1 MAEGA
6 EAEGADLAAKGAGPA
21 ADVAAGPS
29 ADVAAGPDD
38 ALFGYIERFA
48 VLVAAGFP
56 PMPARV
62 FVALLVTDSGRL
74 SAAELAAMLRI
85 SPAAVSGAVRY
96 LIQLG
101 LVHKERVP
109 GSRRDY
115 YRMPGNMWD
124 DMIRMRHEYQ
134 AFSDRFLAHMLTR
147 NIRIEEDLVDQLF
160 NSSEKRLARTLLLLA
175 RYGKED
181 TTQRVLPKLSQET
194 LAEMVGT
201 TRSRVNFFMNK
212 FRKLGLIEYNGGL
225 KVNSSLLSIVLHD

>member
-1 MAEGA
+1 MADGTVADGA
-6 EAEGADLAAKGAGPA
+6 KPDG
-21 ADVAAGPS
+21 ADVAAGS
-29 ADVAAGPDD
+29 DD

-48 VLVAAGFP
+48 SVLVSAGFP

-101 LVHKERVP
+101 LVHKERVS

-124 DMIRMRHEYQ
+124 DMLRLRDQVMSRWTALVREGI
-134 AFSDRFLAHMLTR
+134 
-147 NIRIEEDLVDQLF
+147 DLVGADTPAGERMAEQAAFLEF
-160 NSSEKRLARTLLLLA
+160 ASKELGQILGRWQEYRASEAGTSGGVSAR
-175 RYGKED
+175 
-181 TTQRVLPKLSQET
+181 P
-194 LAEMVGT
+194 
-201 TRSRVNFFMNK
+201 
-212 FRKLGLIEYNGGL
+212 GG
-225 KVNSSLLSIVLHD
+225 

>member
-6 EAEGADLAAKGAGPA
+6 EAEGADLAADGAEPA
-21 ADVAAGPS
+21 ADVAAGPA
-29 ADVAAGPDD
+29 ADMAAGPDA
-38 ALFGYIERFA
+38 ALFGYIERFAA

-62 FVALLVTDSGRL
+62 FVALLVTESGRL

-124 DMIRMRHEYQ
+124 DLIRMRDQVMGRWTALVREGIDLVGADTPAGTRMAEQ
-134 AFSDRFLAHMLTR
+134 AAFLEFATKELSQILTR
-147 NIRIEEDLVDQLF
+147 WQEYRASGA
-160 NSSEKRLARTLLLLA
+160 SSP
-175 RYGKED
+175 G
-181 TTQRVLPKLSQET
+181 
-194 LAEMVGT
+194 
-201 TRSRVNFFMNK
+201 
-212 FRKLGLIEYNGGL
+212 
-225 KVNSSLLSIVLHD
+225 

>member
-1 MAEGA
+1 MADDAVADGA
-6 EAEGADLAAKGAGPA
+6 ATGGAM
-21 ADVAAGPS
+21 AAGPE
-29 ADVAAGPDD
+29 ADRAGPGDP
-38 ALFGYIERFA
+38 LFAYIERFAA

-124 DMIRMRHEYQ
+124 DMIRMRDQVMGRWTALVREG
-134 AFSDRFLAHMLTR
+134 
-147 NIRIEEDLVDQLF
+147 IDLVGADTPAGERMAEQAAFLEF
-160 NSSEKRLARTLLLLA
+160 AT
-175 RYGKED
+175 KE
-181 TTQRVLPKLSQET
+181 LSQI
-194 LAEMVGT
+194 L
-201 TRSRVNFFMNK
+201 SRWQ
-212 FRKLGLIEYNGGL
+212 EYRAGGAPG
-225 KVNSSLLSIVLHD
+225 KP